1 MFRFCKKIS
10 KQVYK
15 LDNWEK
21 CSFMENNQNLQ
32 NKGKN
37 KHTKKTRMK
46 QGIRKVSV
54 NSFEFQLETQ
64 I

>member
-1 MFRFCKKIS
+1 M
-10 KQVYK
+10 YK

-54 NSFEFQLETQ
+54 NSFEFQQETQ